1 MRLDGIRA
9 VLLDLDGVLV
19 YREQAIPGAAEALE
33 ALSARQIP
41 YLVVT
46 NASLVSRRGLAEAG
60 RRLGLEI
67 PPERFHSALSATA
80 AYTASRFPGQHLFV
94 ITSPDSATE
103 FAGQQLLSPAGADA
117 APGDV
122 AAVVVGDAPDALS
135 RENLDVAFRCVRA
148 GSALVAMHRNLW
160 WATPAGPS
168 LDVGAFLVGLELA
181 TGVRATVVG
190 KPSAAFFR
198 FAIAR
203 LRQEIAEAGEGRVR
217 AGEGRVRACDDR
229 VRAGEDRVRAGDL
242 LMVGDDVWADIGG
255 AARVGLRTAF
265 VRSGKH
271 GNAELAA
278 AARGRGGR
286 GRRGVVVPD
295 LVAGSV
301 REVVDALLRRKG
313 S

>member
-1 MRLDGIRA
+1 MRLDRIRA

-60 RRLGLEI
+60 RRLGLDI

-80 AYTASRFPGQHLFV
+80 AYTASRFAAQPLFV
-94 ITSPDSATE
+94 ITSTDAATE
-103 FAGQQLLSPAGADA
+103 FAGQQLLPPAEADA
-117 APGDV
+117 APDEV

-148 GSALVAMHRNLW
+148 GSALVAMHRNPW

-168 LDVGAFLVGLELA
+168 LDVGAFLAGLELA

-203 LRQEIAEAGEGRVR
+203 LRQEIAESGEGRVR
-217 AGEGRVRACDDR
+217 GGGRVRAGDR
-229 VRAGEDRVRAGDL
+229 GVPAIAGRVRAGDL

-271 GNAELAA
+271 GDAELAA

-286 GRRGVVVPD
+286 GKRGAVMPD
-295 LVAGSV
+295 LIAESV
-301 REVVDALLRRKG
+301 REVVEAIPWRTG